1 MDQDDD
7 APPPIDVPPEALPA
21 ATLRALLEEFVTRD
35 GTDYG
40 THERSLDDKVRD
52 VLRQIARGEA
62 KIVFDPASQ
71 TANVVPGRR

>member
-1 MDQDDD
+1 MDQDEDD
-7 APPPIDVPPEALPA
+7 AAPIDVPPEALPA

-40 THERSLDDKVRD
+40 IHERTLDDKVRD

-62 KIVFDPASQ
+62 KIVFDPTSQ
-71 TANVVPGRR
+71 TANVVVGRR

>member
-1 MDQDDD
+1 MDQDEDD
-7 APPPIDVPPEALPA
+7 VAPIDVPPEALPP

-40 THERSLDDKVRD
+40 VHERTLDDKVRD

-62 KIVFDPASQ
+62 KIVFDPTSQ
-71 TANVVPGRR
+71 TANVVVGRR

>member
-1 MDQDDD
+1 MDEDEND
-7 APPPIDVPPEALPA
+7 AAPIDVPPEALPP

-40 THERSLDDKVRD
+40 TRERSLDDKVRD

-62 KIVFDPASQ
+62 KIVFDPGSQ
-71 TANVVPGRR
+71 TANIVATRR